1 VKEKEIFLNCEVNSV
16 IKKTNNYN
24 AHQGEKNIKKTMLCL
39 KGLMVDNNIAR
50 EAVKNY
56 YNLTNSSDIQ

>member
-1 VKEKEIFLNCEVNSV
+1 M
-16 IKKTNNYN
+16 IKKSTNYN
-24 AHQGEKNIKKTMLCL
+24 ALQPDKNIKKTMLCL

-56 YNLTNSSDIQ
+56 YNLTNSIDINA